1 MQPKLT
7 KLPCFTD
14 HRGSLAVI
22 KETERYSLKRSFSKA
37 HVFRGL
43 HLQLPDKRQQKKVW
57 DEQGKIIDFCLD
69 LNFDSPT
76 FGKIETFELT
86 QESGV
91 LHVPFS
97 HAHGFL
103 TLEDTNVCYF
113 CDGAY
118 DENYELAIKPPKKEL
133 EKFINPNSILM
144 SSKDDAAICLD
155 EALSRFR
162 ELKW

>member
-1 MQPKLT
+1 MQPKLIN
-7 KLPCFTD
+7 LPCFTD
-14 HRGSLAVI
+14 QRGSLAVI
-22 KETERYSLKRSFSKA
+22 SETERYSLKRSFSKA

-43 HLQLPDKRQQKKVW
+43 HVQLPNKRQQKKVW
-57 DEQGKIIDFCLD
+57 VERGKIIDFCLD
-69 LNFDSPT
+69 LNFNSPT
-76 FGKIETFELT
+76 FGEIKTFELI
-86 QESGV
+86 QASGV

-103 TLEDTNVCYF
+103 TLEDTDVYYF

-118 DENYELAIKPPKKEL
+118 DENFEVAIKPPKEEL
-133 EKFINPNSILM
+133 EKFINPDSILV
-144 SSKDDAAICLD
+144 SPKDDAAICLG